1 MAPHSHESKVDHLP
15 ETPAVPRAYA
25 WLVFAL
31 SFGLLLS
38 DYMSRQV
45 LNAVF
50 PSLKL
55 EWGLSDTELGALS
68 GAVALTVGLL
78 AIPLSLLADR
88 LGRVRSLTLMATLWS
103 VATLGC
109 ALSADF
115 GEMLVARF
123 VVGVGEAAYGS
134 VGIAVVLSVFP
145 RHQWAS
151 LSGAFAAGG
160 AFGAVLGMALGGHV
174 AARLGWRWSFGVM
187 ALFGLVLAAIYRF
200 AITEQRLRPALEE
213 GQHAAV
219 ARPPARQPMTLRSV
233 LKALFPTLSI
243 VCVYV
248 GSGLHLF
255 VMGAVLT
262 WMPSYLNRY
271 YGMTVDRAGAAA
283 AVFVL
288 IGGAGMIAC
297 GVLTD
302 RLSRGQPARPWRMA
316 LAYSLTCCTLLGVA
330 FRLEAGPM
338 QLVLIGA
345 GTLFA
350 GGTAGPASAMVASMI
365 RASIRA
371 TAFATLGLA
380 NNLLGMALAPLV
392 TGVLADR
399 FGLLGAL
406 QVAPLVA
413 LAAALAF
420 ALGGQHDGARR
431 HAGAAVLQ

>member
-1 MAPHSHESKVDHLP
+1 MDALP
-15 ETPAVPRAYA
+15 EAPAVPRAYA

-55 EWGLSDTELGALS
+55 EWGLSDTEMGALS
-68 GAVALTVGLL
+68 GVVALTVGLL
-78 AIPLSLLADR
+78 TIPLSLLADGW
-88 LGRVRSLTLMATLWS
+88 GRVRSLSLMAVLWS

-109 ALSADF
+109 AISADF

-151 LSGAFAAGG
+151 LSGAFMAGG
-160 AFGAVLGMALGGHV
+160 AFGSVLGMALGGYV

-213 GQHAAV
+213 GQRAA
-219 ARPPARQPMTLRSV
+219 AAWPPVRRPMTFSSV
-233 LKALFPTLSI
+233 QRAPFPTRSI
-243 VCVYV
+243 VCVHI

-255 VMGAVLT
+255 VMGAVLA

-271 YGMTVDRAGAAA
+271 YGTTVDRAGAAA

-302 RLSRGQPARPWRMA
+302 RLSRRAPARPWWMVI
-316 LAYSLTCCTLLGVA
+316 AYSLACCILLGAA

-350 GGTAGPASAMVASMI
+350 GGTAGPASAMVAGLT
-365 RASIRA
+365 RASIHA
-371 TAFATLGLA
+371 TAFATLALA
-380 NNLLGMALAPLV
+380 NNLLGLAPGPLV

-399 FGLLGAL
+399 IGLLGAL
-406 QVAPLVA
+406 QVVPLVA

-420 ALGGQHDGARR
+420 ALGRQHPGAGMGER
-431 HAGAAVLQ
+431 L

>member
-1 MAPHSHESKVDHLP
+1 MAPHSHERDADELP
-15 ETPAVPRAYA
+15 EAPAVSRAYA

-50 PSLKL
+50 PSLKV
-55 EWGLSDTELGALS
+55 EWGLSDTQMGALS
-68 GAVALTVGLL
+68 GVVALTVGLL
-78 AIPLSLLADR
+78 AIPLSVLADR
-88 LGRVRSLTLMATLWS
+88 WGRARSLPLMATLWS

-109 ALSADF
+109 AMSADF
-115 GEMLVARF
+115 GEMLVARA

-145 RHQWAS
+145 RHQRAS

-160 AFGAVLGMALGGHV
+160 AFGAVLGMALGGYV
-174 AARLGWRWSFGVM
+174 AARLGWRWAFGVM
-187 ALFGLVLAAIYRF
+187 ALFGFVLAVIYRV
-200 AITEQRLRPALEE
+200 AVTEQRLRPAPKE
-213 GQHAAV
+213 GQRAAV
-219 ARPPARQPMTLRSV
+219 ARPPARRPMTFRSV
-233 LKALFPTLSI
+233 LKALFPTLSV

-271 YGMTVDRAGAAA
+271 YGMTVARAGAAA
-283 AVFVL
+283 AAFVL

-302 RLSRGQPARPWRMA
+302 RLSRREPARQWRMA
-316 LAYSLTCCTLLGVA
+316 IAYTLICCALLGVA
-330 FRLEAGPM
+330 FRLDAGPM
-338 QLVLIGA
+338 QLVLLGA

-350 GGTAGPASAMVASMI
+350 GGTAGPASAMVAGLT
-365 RASIRA
+365 RASIHA
-371 TAFATLGLA
+371 TAFATLALA
-380 NNLLGMALAPLV
+380 NNLLGMAPAPLV
-392 TGVLADR
+392 TGLLADR
-399 FGLLGAL
+399 IGLLGAL
-406 QVAPLVA
+406 QVVPLVA

-420 ALGGQHDGARR
+420 ALGQRHRRAGARSR
-431 HAGAAVLQ
+431 AAAP